1 MTFEEAL
8 TARVDEEASISAML
22 SDDGGW
28 SDRLKA
34 FPGITFQV
42 VVDVR
47 SQHMKGFQRVRQ
59 TTVQADVRATSRT
72 EAASIRDRL
81 IALLVPRARV
91 DDVRFQRT
99 MISAV
104 RGSGESEQSGERQRY
119 RGTIA
124 RESIDFI
131 FTHTAN

>member
-8 TARVDEEASISAML
+8 TARVDEEASLAAML

-28 SDRLKA
+28 SARLAA

-42 VVDVR
+42 VVDPR
-47 SQHMKGFQRVRQ
+47 TQHMKGFQRVRQ
-59 TTVQADVRATSRT
+59 TTVQADAYATTRT

-81 IALLVPRARV
+81 IALLVPSALISE
-91 DDVRFQRT
+91 VRFQRT

-104 RGSGESEQSGERQRY
+104 RAGREPEQSGERQRY
-119 RGTIA
+119 RGELA

-131 FTHTAN
+131 FTHNAN